1 MLPIIKYFLWIL
13 LLIITPIIIYFF
25 VGFSEKKEDIKWGV
39 NFSSKQTDFLEIDDK
54 ETYLALIEGL
64 GFKNIKISV
73 HWDLLEKE
81 FEKYDFSLLDW
92 QIQKAKENNVDLIL
106 AIGMKTP
113 RWPECH
119 IPEWA
124 EELEKK
130 DQQASVLNLIEE
142 IVFRYKNEDTIVAWQ
157 IENEFFL
164 DFGKCPWKDED
175 FFRKEIKSVK
185 TIDKK
190 RPIIITDSGEL
201 SFWIASSKID
211 GDILGVTT
219 YRMIWESNI
228 KKYIPYILPPI
239 FYERRAN
246 LVKIIFNKE
255 VIGTELQAEPWCANS
270 IMNSSLEEQAKT
282 MNLEQF
288 KKNVNFA
295 KKTGIEEFYFWGGE
309 WWYYMLKTH
318 RDDKIWNEVKSM
330 LN

>member
-54 ETYLALIEGL
+54 ETYLALIEDL

-175 FFRKEIKSVK
+175 FFKKEIKSVK

>member
-1 MLPIIKYFLWIL
+1 MLPIVKYFLWIF
-13 LLIITPIIIYFF
+13 LLIIIPIIIYFF
-25 VGFSEKKEDIKWGV
+25 VGFSEKNEDIKWGV
-39 NFSSKQTDFLEIDDK
+39 NFSSKQAKFLELDEE
-54 ETYLALIEGL
+54 ETYLALIEDL
-64 GFKNIKISV
+64 GFKKIKISV

-81 FEKYDFSLLDW
+81 FEEYDFSFLDW
-92 QIQKAKENNVDLIL
+92 QIQKAKENNVEVVL

-124 EELEKK
+124 EDLDKK
-130 DQQASVLNLIEE
+130 DQQSSIINLIE
-142 IVFRYKNEDTIVAWQ
+142 TIVERYEDEEIITAWQ
-157 IENEFFL
+157 IENETFL
-164 DFGKCPWKDED
+164 NFGKCPWTDKD
-175 FFRKEIKSVK
+175 FFEKEIKTIKS
-185 TIDKK
+185 IDKK
-190 RPIIITDSGEL
+190 RPVIVTDSGEL
-201 SFWIASSKID
+201 SFWIASSKTN

-228 KKYIPYILPPI
+228 KRYIPYILPPI

-246 LVKIIFNKE
+246 LVKIIFDKE
-255 VIGTELQAEPWCANS
+255 VIGTELQAEPWCTNS

-295 KKTGIEEFYFWGGE
+295 KKTGIKEFYFWGGE
-309 WWYYMLKTH
+309 WWYYMLTKNG
-318 RDDKIWNEVKSM
+318 DDKIWNEVKSM